1 MKEAA
6 HAIAGGR
13 TGTAVVSLSG
23 VQPGAP
29 ARRVCHKNREPTQQV
44 RSRAPSLE
52 LDRQVRGARGTRV
65 ERINPLTS

>member
-1 MKEAA
+1 M
-6 HAIAGGR
+6 
-13 TGTAVVSLSG
+13 VSLVG

-65 ERINPLTS
+65 ERINPLTR

>member
-6 HAIAGGR
+6 HALAGER
-13 TGTAVVSLSG
+13 AETAVVSLVG

-65 ERINPLTS
+65 ERINPLTR